1 MTWEVFKGHL
11 SKPWARAL
19 WAEIYFYSSGP
30 GIAGVPTAPH
40 PTVFQTRQIIWGFIH
55 RGSQVRMA
63 APWMLGL
70 FSQPVDQVV
79 VVRRRARREAN
90 FSLLPGA
97 LWLTWPWAS
106 E

>member
-1 MTWEVFKGHL
+1 MRRLQAQGEFKVTWEVFKGHL

-70 FSQPVDQVV
+70 K
-79 VVRRRARREAN
+79 
-90 FSLLPGA
+90 LPGSP
-97 LWLTWPWAS
+97 LMTKPVTK
-106 E
+106 